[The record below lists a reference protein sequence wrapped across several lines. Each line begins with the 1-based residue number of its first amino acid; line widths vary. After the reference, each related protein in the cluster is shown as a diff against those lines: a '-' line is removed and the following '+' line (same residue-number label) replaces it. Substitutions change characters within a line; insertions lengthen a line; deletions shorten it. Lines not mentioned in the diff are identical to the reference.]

1 MERVE
6 PVIRENAELG
16 ELFVA
21 VRTSVPVRQTI
32 RVPPV
37 AVVVVFSLES
47 TVPFFSISVNNEEE

>member
-1 MERVE
+1 MQGNEIERVE

-16 ELFVA
+16 ELLVA
-21 VRTSVPVRQTI
+21 VGTGVPVRQTI

-47 TVPFFSISVNNEEE
+47 RVPMK